1 MDQYKQDESTERV
14 VAPVKPVIDTAL
26 KSALQKIDMLEEKLV
41 EQQKAIEKLQ
51 KEFLRLRNNL
61 NTVATGV
68 RRER

>member
-1 MDQYKQDESTERV
+1 MDQYKQDESAERV
-14 VAPVKPVIDTAL
+14 VAPVKPVVDTAL
-26 KSALQKIDMLEEKLV
+26 KSAMQKIDILEEKLV
-41 EQQKAIEKLQ
+41 EQQKTIEKLQ